1 MENMFGDL
9 VFIDLSTQQIR
20 REPCPRSLLTSYLG
34 GRGLGVY
41 SLLKYLPS
49 SVQPFDPENMLIFA
63 TGLFTGTE
71 MIASSRMHLCTRSP
85 LTGFLGS
92 SNVGGE
98 VAHELNLC
106 GAGALIIT
114 GKALHP
120 VSIRIHDDRISIEDA
135 SEIWGLSTTKTYHK
149 IRERHHDANANVIAI
164 GPAGEHLCAFAA
176 VMADPGHFAGRTG
189 IGAVMGSK
197 LLKAITVRSSIR
209 SRHPKN
215 PDAAASIREYF
226 DLVKQ
231 SKDYEKFS
239 TVGSTY
245 GTMLVDADGANS
257 VRNFRDVQY
266 DVIAEA
272 AWAARPDVVTHTKGC
287 YKCPLRC
294 KAEVKIDHGRHKG
307 AIMERP
313 EFEAMLS
320 WGPKCG
326 IQDGTEVVYFN
337 QLCNEYGVDT
347 LEAGNLIAFAMD
359 LVERGIVTD
368 THLQGLDLYWGNIP
382 AMEALLQQMVYRST
396 WIGDTLSRG
405 VKYAVRMIGN
415 GAEKYAFAVKG
426 LTMTGMDPRGYKATA
441 LGYAVGARGSD
452 YTQVYAKHETAYTPE
467 QALIEYGTE
476 KAADRLS
483 EEGKALMVRRCLSS
497 NALVDSLGLCKI
509 PQLSCLVVN
518 TFETLS
524 RLLRNIVGFDISGHE
539 LFTIGERIINAE
551 RLCNYKFGAT
561 RQDDSLPEK
570 FLREPIPYGVS
581 QGSVVNLDLMLQ
593 EYYTLM
599 MWDEHGYPTK
609 EKCAELGLG
618 EFLSLPALPAIGQ
631 TQPFIMPD
639 RSRRIAM
646 ER

>member
-9 VFIDLSTQQIR
+9 VFINLSTRQIR
-20 REPCPRSLLTSYLG
+20 REPCSRLLLTSYLG

-41 SLLKYLPS
+41 LLLKYLPPG
-49 SVQPFDPENMLIFA
+49 VQPFDPENMLIFA

-106 GAGALIIT
+106 GIGALIIT

-135 SEIWGLSTTKTYHK
+135 SAIWGLSTTETYHK
-149 IRERHHDANANVIAI
+149 IRARHHEAKANVIAI

-197 LLKAITVRSSIR
+197 LLKAITVRSSKR
-209 SRHPKN
+209 VRRPKN
-215 PDAAASIREYF
+215 PDAVASIRDYF
-226 DLVKQ
+226 NLVKQ

-266 DVIAEA
+266 DVIEEV
-272 AWAARPDVVTHTKGC
+272 AWAARPEVVAHKKGC

-294 KAEVKIDHGRHKG
+294 KAEVKIDRGRHQG

-313 EFEAMLS
+313 EFETMLS

-326 IQDGTEVVYFN
+326 TQDGTEVVYFN

-347 LEAGNLIAFAMD
+347 LEAGNLVAFAMD
-359 LVERGIVTD
+359 LVDRGIVTNA
-368 THLQGLDLYWGNIP
+368 HLQGLDLYWGNIP

-405 VKYAVRMIGN
+405 VKYAVQAIGN

-452 YTQVYAKHETAYTPE
+452 YTQVYAKHETTYSPE
-467 QALIEYGTE
+467 QAIIEYGTA

-483 EEGKALMVRRCLSS
+483 EEGKALMVRRCLSA

-518 TFETLS
+518 TLETLS
-524 RLLRNIVGFDISGHE
+524 RLLRGIVGFEVSREE
-539 LFTIGERIINAE
+539 LFKIGERIINAE
-551 RLCNYKFGAT
+551 RLFNYKFGAT
-561 RQDDSLPEK
+561 RQDDTLPEK
-570 FLREPIPYGVS
+570 FLQEPIPYGGS
-581 QGSVVNLDLMLQ
+581 QGAVVNLDLMLQ
-593 EYYTLM
+593 EYYALM
-599 MWDEHGYPTK
+599 MWDEYGQPTR
-609 EKCAELGLG
+609 EKCAELGLD
-618 EFLSLPALPAIGQ
+618 EFLPLPSITETVQPQSFHISDHQALNI
-631 TQPFIMPD
+631 
-639 RSRRIAM
+639 
-646 ER
+646 